1 LTVRTLLKRYKN
13 HSEFSRDLADMPNLN
28 SSRHFRLMGLASV
41 ELLFGIPWSIY
52 ATLYLNIAVANGA
65 SESPIHPYISW
76 ESVHRRF
83 SAVGQFP
90 AFQWKQYPTVL
101 MSLELNRWSKV
112 FCAFLFFAF
121 FGFAEEA
128 RKHYRLAYN
137 SVARKVGASTLSAP
151 STSKQPVMS
160 TSAGTMPVFISRE
173 TTFKRDTRTS
183 FSTDLSARDV
193 DVTFDDMKAPHLPSN

>member
-1 LTVRTLLKRYKN
+1 
-13 HSEFSRDLADMPNLN
+13 MPNLN

-52 ATLYLNIAVANGA
+52 ATLYLNIAVAHGA

-76 ESVHRRF
+76 KSVHARF
-83 SAVGQFP
+83 SYVGQFP

-112 FCAFLFFAF
+112 LCAFIFFAF
-121 FGFAEEA
+121 FGFADEA

-137 SVARKVGASTLSAP
+137 SVARKVGAPILSAP
-151 STSKQPVMS
+151 SMLKQPVMS
-160 TSAGTMPVFISRE
+160 TGAGTMPVFISRE
-173 TTFKRDTRTS
+173 TTCKRDTRTS
-183 FSTDLSARDV
+183 FSTDLSAQDV
-193 DVTFDDMKAPHLPSN
+193 DITLDDMKAPHLSNN